1 MGWRWR
7 WIWIDSGLDGE
18 GRKER
23 ASYSIN
29 AYTRPWVKK
38 NIDTDTDRLHPTRSS
53 PWISLSST
61 HIVLILNSSPFSSC
75 RFLFQAVF
83 FYISFHS
90 SLYFLNVSTAHGCYY
105 KRSFLLFYYLSL
117 QGHHHSLQVPP
128 SPRRPS
134 FPSSTVHVVT
144 QPHSHP
150 HPDSTHI
157 IQALFNAVLH
167 SLPLLLICLGLPS
180 TFPFP
185 LSLSVQV
192 AKPRTLVDQF

>member
-7 WIWIDSGLDGE
+7 WIWIDSGLDEE
-18 GRKER
+18 GRKEC
-23 ASYSIN
+23 ALYSIN
-29 AYTRPWVKK
+29 TYTRPWVKK

-61 HIVLILNSSPFSSC
+61 HIVLILYSSPFSSC
-75 RFLFQAVF
+75 CFLFQAVF

-105 KRSFLLFYYLSL
+105 KRPFLPFYYLSL
-117 QGHHHSLQVPP
+117 QGHHHLP
-128 SPRRPS
+128 SSSPLITSFLP

-144 QPHSHP
+144 PTSSAIRFHTHYPSAIQRCTPLSFLSSHLSP
-150 HPDSTHI
+150 
-157 IQALFNAVLH
+157 ALQV
-167 SLPLLLICLGLPS
+167 SLPLS
-180 TFPFP
+180 
-185 LSLSVQV
+185 SVQV

>member
-7 WIWIDSGLDGE
+7 WIWIDSELDGE
-18 GRKER
+18 GRKEC
-23 ASYSIN
+23 ALYSIN

-61 HIVLILNSSPFSSC
+61 HIVLILYSSPFSSC

-105 KRSFLLFYYLSL
+105 KRPFLLFLLPLTS
-117 QGHHHSLQVPP
+117 
-128 SPRRPS
+128 RPS
-134 FPSSTVHVVT
+134 SSPFKFPPHHVL
-144 QPHSHP
+144 P
-150 HPDSTHI
+150 
-157 IQALFNAVLH
+157 
-167 SLPLLLICLGLPS
+167 SLPFFNCSRRYPNLIHNQIPHTLSKRYSTLYSTLFSFFSSVSCPS
-180 TFPFP
+180 TFPF
-185 LSLSVQV
+185 SLSVQV